1 MTSNRKI
8 EANRKNSR
16 KACGPRTAAGKSD
29 ASRSALRHGLAAITH
44 RQPTPSTDIE
54 EFARALCGDDTDSA
68 LFAQAVKIAENEM
81 ELRTI
86 RAQQVDV
93 IERLREPYLVPFVKK
108 DNSLQLGQAR
118 FIEGWLAEWEMEAR
132 LPKLVEKY
140 KDQMLPLLEHDKN
153 YPNGL
158 RDIGDLYTILEEPD
172 YIDEQTR
179 EQARK
184 RIKNRELVEQ
194 RGEYEALRAAIDD
207 LIRLDRYQ
215 RRAWSRHKR
224 AIREFITLRFD
235 RNSRSPVA

>member
-8 EANRKNSR
+8 AANRQNSR

-29 ASRSALRHGLAAITH
+29 ASRNALRHGLAAMTH
-44 RQPTPSTDIE
+44 RQSAPSIEIE
-54 EFARALCGDDTDSA
+54 EFARALCGDDTDPA
-68 LFAQAVKIAENEM
+68 LFAQAVKIAENET

-86 RAQQVDV
+86 RARQVDV

-108 DNSLQLGQAR
+108 DNSLQLGLGR
-118 FIEGWLAEWEMEAR
+118 YMEGWLAEWEMEAR
-132 LPKLVEKY
+132 LPELLEKY

-153 YPNGL
+153 YPKCL

-194 RGEYEALRAAIDD
+194 RNEYEALDAAIDD

-215 RRAWSRHKR
+215 RRAWSRQKQ
-224 AIREFITLRFD
+224 AIRQFVALHVC
-235 RNSRSPVA
+235 RNSSTRTT